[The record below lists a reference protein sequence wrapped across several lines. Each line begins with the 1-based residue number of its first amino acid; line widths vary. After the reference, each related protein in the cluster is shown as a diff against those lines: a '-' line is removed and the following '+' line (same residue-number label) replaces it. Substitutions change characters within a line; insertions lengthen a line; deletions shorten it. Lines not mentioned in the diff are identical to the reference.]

1 MIEFLMRVNMSAIGS
16 DTTIGTPYQLDL
28 VTPGNSPLRARF
40 LKHIRH
46 IWNFPMKALGLPHS
60 GHLFIA
66 RTLNFGVRLAFSII
80 DVFAIV
86 LPLYDP
92 EGHTHEF
99 Q

>member
-1 MIEFLMRVNMSAIGS
+1 MIEFLMRVSMSAIGS

-40 LKHIRH
+40 LKQILH
-46 IWNFPMKALGLPHS
+46 IWNLPMKPLGLPQS
-60 GHLFIA
+60 GHLFMA

-80 DVFAIV
+80 DVLAIV
-86 LPLYDP
+86 PPLGP